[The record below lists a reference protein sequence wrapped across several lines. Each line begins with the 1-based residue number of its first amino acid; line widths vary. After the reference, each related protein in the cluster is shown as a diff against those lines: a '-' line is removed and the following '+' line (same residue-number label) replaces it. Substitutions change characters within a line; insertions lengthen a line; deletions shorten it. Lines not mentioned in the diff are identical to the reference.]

1 MLNKKSVF
9 FSITDVVLVY
19 SPLVVSFWFIFNY
32 PDAKHF
38 WSKVTLISCA
48 YLFLF
53 RFNDW
58 RYEVAS
64 KKLTLLILIS
74 SSAYFF
80 FMQFCNYGN
89 SDLPRT
95 LLYVS
100 LYFLVLPSSLIRLT
114 VLKYILVVGALLSGL
129 VSIYEV
135 YVLGVERAGHYV
147 LNPIP
152 VSFNSGLLLIL
163 NVWIAFKSYR
173 KAKLLSVLSVL
184 AVLLTLV
191 SVVLTETRASWLALL
206 ITLLI
211 YIFHLVFNSTLKYKT
226 LFLFIGYAMSISV
239 LWNIPT
245 VNVRVVEAYNQI
257 SEYKNNSYNSSTG
270 IRIKLWEAG
279 LDISQ
284 KSTLIGLSRE
294 EVQHI
299 VNERIVS
306 GEYPDFLKSFLIH
319 PNPNFHNQYIQ
330 MLVTSGVLGLMFLM
344 FMILSPV
351 FLVIALGRSDL
362 MLISTLVVV
371 FSLVCLI
378 FDSLFL
384 YNHTLIQYGLV
395 IILFYLLARLD
406 NEKAKNSY

>member
-1 MLNKKSVF
+1 MLNKKSAF
-9 FSITDVVLVY
+9 FSIADVVLVY
-19 SPLVVSFWFIFNY
+19 SPLVVSFWGIFNY
-32 PDAKHF
+32 PDAKHL

-58 RYEVAS
+58 LYEVES
-64 KKLTLLILIS
+64 KKITLLILIS

-89 SDLPRT
+89 SDLPRA
-95 LLYVS
+95 LLYAS

-114 VLKYILVVGALLSGL
+114 VLKYILVVGAFFSGL

-163 NVWIAFKSYR
+163 NVWIVFKSYR
-173 KAKLLSVLSVL
+173 KAKLLFVLSVL

-206 ITLLI
+206 ITFLI
-211 YIFHLVFNSTLKYKT
+211 YSFHLIFNSTLKYKI
-226 LFLFIGYAMSISV
+226 LFLFIGYVMSISV

-284 KSTLIGLSRE
+284 ESTLIGLSKE
-294 EVQHI
+294 EVQHV

-306 GEYPDFLKSFLIH
+306 GEYPDFLSSFLIH